1 MNKKDKIERD
11 ISLTFDFLRHLV
23 DHPEMV
29 DEIPD
34 GTEVEFI
41 GSDVVKS
48 EVSGKQDLEEKPTLV
63 KTRRVFEL
71 QTPSGP

>member
-29 DEIPD
+29 DKIPD

-41 GSDVVKS
+41 GPDVIKS
-48 EVSGKQDLEEKPTLV
+48 EVSGKQNLEGKSILV
-63 KTRRVFEL
+63 KTKRVFEL
-71 QTPSGP
+71 PSSAP